1 MKKKILFI
9 SEALW
14 IGGIETALVNLL
26 NRMDYEK
33 YDVTLLLRRAVFDG
47 DMKERVPAQCRI
59 LAFDRADR
67 RYRFARLYHLTEESS
82 NPSRLHKAMM
92 WLVPLIKWVENRLYI
107 RYIRKQLNKEKFD
120 TCVIYS
126 DVTAETAVRAV
137 RADKYLLFY
146 HHGAMRKVYH
156 DEIGYKKADR
166 ILAVSQNQEQLLRA
180 FRLQYAEKMMTLHN
194 LTDVE
199 GIRRRSREP
208 VPEKFSGGYFNIVSC
223 GRVSHEKGM
232 DIAVKACAEL
242 AARGYE
248 NIRWWIV
255 GGGPAEKEV
264 RAEIARLH
272 MENYVTLLG
281 MKDNPYPYIRQ
292 ADLYVQPSRFEGY
305 PMTILE
311 AMALGKPILATVNA
325 AEEQISSGENGLLCG
340 ADPES
345 IAEGIEYLYQHREEM
360 DGYTRMLEKN
370 SPEKA
375 NAEIMDK
382 LYYLFDGKYED
393 G

>member
-59 LAFDRADR
+59 LAFDRVDR
-67 RYRFARLYHLTEESS
+67 RYRFTRLYHLTEESS

-242 AARGYE
+242 VARGYE

-264 RAEIARLH
+264 RAEIVRLH